1 VALPNLDDIVAML
14 PMTDFADRKCKPC
27 EGGVAPLT
35 TAQALK
41 SLTALHADWKLSE
54 DGKSIA
60 RIFDFPAFSRTIAFT
75 NAVAWIA
82 TVEGHHPE
90 MTVNYGRCVVAYKT
104 TAIDG
109 LSDNDFI
116 CAAKID
122 RIAGNA

>member
-1 VALPNLDDIVAML
+1 MTVEEAGKALNELQEDWNLS
-14 PMTDFADRKCKPC
+14 
-27 EGGVAPLT
+27 G
-35 TAQALK
+35 
-41 SLTALHADWKLSE
+41 
-54 DGKSIA
+54 DGKSIS
-60 RIFDFPAFSRTIAFT
+60 RTFDFPAFSRTIAFT

-90 MTVNYGRCVVAYKT
+90 MTVSYGRCVVSYRT

-122 RIAGNA
+122 RMAAEA